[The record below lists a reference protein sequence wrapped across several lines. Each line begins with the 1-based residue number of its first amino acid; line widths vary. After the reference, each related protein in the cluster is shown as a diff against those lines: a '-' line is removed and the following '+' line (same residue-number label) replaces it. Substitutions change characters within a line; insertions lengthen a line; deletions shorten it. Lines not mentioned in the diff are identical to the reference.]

1 MATLFDMTYL
11 LVYSILANASMIKR
25 GWPNALSNI
34 LKFARPSTRGAP
46 VVARTKNVSRDFI
59 EKSVKSLSLE
69 NVPATPTNVVTFTQA
84 NFAKNAAL
92 RRRKGVK
99 LTNRYG

>member
-1 MATLFDMTYL
+1 M
-11 LVYSILANASMIKR
+11 ANASMIKR

-46 VVARTKNVSRDFI
+46 VVARTKNVPRDFI
-59 EKSVKSLSLE
+59 EKSVKSSSLE